1 MGELAEDFKFMK
13 EVQAKE
19 RAKKEPQR
27 LNYAVKQLEDA
38 GHTVKI
44 IDDQSIK
51 VNGKITLWV
60 YTGWYSGKGVGSGR
74 GVHQLIE
81 KLDEE

>member
-1 MGELAEDFKFMK
+1 MGELAEDYNFMK
-13 EVQAKE
+13 KVREIE

-27 LNYAVKQLEDA
+27 LDYAVKQLEDA
-38 GHTVKI
+38 GHTVRV